1 MGTTQAS
8 YTLLLFSRGFLLL
21 LFLVWF
27 LGELYDF
34 GWITG
39 DGGV

>member
-8 YTLLLFSRGFLLL
+8 YTLFLFSRGFLL